1 MLETNA
7 ISIHSPWSWNFAD
20 SYGLIACQLARHL
33 SQMGLHV
40 NCMGLSS
47 PTVDNQPADI
57 QAITAQPIQPM
68 FGGLF
73 LGWPVTFEKHGGLS
87 GMGRRI
93 AITMFES
100 TKLPAEWPAI
110 LNEMHAV
117 IVPARFLV
125 DVFRDSGVSV
135 PIRVAP
141 LGISEV
147 YQPTRRS
154 QTTPMRFLAFLDRGR
169 RKGGHIAIEAF
180 QRAFGNDQNYRLVLK
195 GRRIEN
201 EIRLFPGGN
210 IEIIQQDMSEDELAA
225 LYASCDVLI
234 NPNSGEGFGLIP
246 REASS
251 TGMITLATDWGGTA
265 DDIAEWGFPIAHT
278 INPADW
284 LGMPG
289 LEGQDLGGWGVPCV
303 DCLTDLLTEVAV
315 CRAWYAAQAME
326 LAPNVH
332 RLYSWRKF
340 AEQVYSIW
348 RGE

>member
-1 MLETNA
+1 MKEA
-7 ISIHSPWSWNFAD
+7 ISIHSPWSWNYCD
-20 SYGLIACQLARHL
+20 SFGLIACQLARHL

-47 PTVDNQPADI
+47 PTMDNQPADI
-57 QAITAQPIQPM
+57 QAITSQHIMPM

-73 LGWPVTFEKHGGLS
+73 LGWPTTFEKHGGLA

-100 TKLPAEWPAI
+100 TKLPAEWPGI

-125 DVFRDSGVSV
+125 DVFRDSGVKV
-135 PIRVAP
+135 PIHVAP

-147 YQPTRRS
+147 YQPVRRA
-154 QTTPMRFLAFLDRGR
+154 TEGRPMRFLAFLDRGR

-180 QRAFGNDQNYRLVLK
+180 QRAFGNDTNYRLVLK

-210 IEIIQQDMSEDELAA
+210 IEIIQADMSEQELAD

-246 REASS
+246 REFAATGGISLS
-251 TGMITLATDWGGTA
+251 TAWGGTA
-265 DDIAEWGFPIAHT
+265 DDIEDWGWPIAYEMQT
-278 INPADW
+278 ADW

-289 LEGQDLGGWGVPCV
+289 LEGGDLGEWGVPCV
-303 DCLTDLLTEVAV
+303 DGLTDLLTEVAV
-315 CRAWYAAQAME
+315 CRRGYATWAME
-326 LAPNVH
+326 QAANVH

-340 AEQVYSIW
+340 AEQVYSVW
-348 RGE
+348 KGD